1 MLSRT
6 KVAVASVVLAPVLAN
21 VVAAVHVLKVRARV
35 VSLLSAVKVVVKADA
50 ASTAKAVVVHVVKTV
65 RLHHVVVTRKRA
77 KSS

>member
-1 MLSRT
+1 MLSRM
-6 KVAVASVVLAPVLAN
+6 KVAVANVVRVPVLAS
-21 VVAAVHVLKVRARV
+21 VVAVLRVLKVRARV